1 MAAVPDMCAPGPAV
15 PHPERRPGA
24 APSRIVAVTEDLTE
38 LRRPE
43 SDLARLLDAVGIA
56 DLLVACDDRPISTVA
71 SYLDY
76 PDYDDDEDDDAPA
89 VVTPID
95 VLDPRAT
102 LTEAAPS
109 GLWIAP
115 EVQSPGGSVAAPPE
129 RDPELAGVR
138 VHRLGLPSPLGPVAE
153 PDLVAAMSEL
163 VGFDPEPGV
172 YCLAPASAPTDA
184 ARGVVI
190 GAAQRIAQV

>member
-56 DLLVACDDRPISTVA
+56 DLLVACDDRPISTVT

-76 PDYDDDEDDDAPA
+76 PDYDDDEDDDAPG

-95 VLDPRAT
+95 ALEQRAT
-102 LTEAAPS
+102 LTEAAAS
-109 GLWIAP
+109 ALWIAP
-115 EVQSPGGSVAAPPE
+115 EAQLPGRSVAAAQE
-129 RDPELAGVR
+129 RDP
-138 VHRLGLPSPLGPVAE
+138 
-153 PDLVAAMSEL
+153 
-163 VGFDPEPGV
+163 
-172 YCLAPASAPTDA
+172 
-184 ARGVVI
+184 
-190 GAAQRIAQV
+190 